1 MVKVLLKEIAN
12 IKAGHPFRGAI
23 KEDSEG
29 NGFVIQVK
37 NINEDSQIDWDNLVK
52 TQIAG
57 RKKPDWLNKGDIIF
71 ISRGSR
77 ITASSIEFPLKL
89 AVCSQHFFIIN
100 VTSEQVDPE
109 FLAWQL
115 NQSVAQNYLRKSA
128 EGTSQ
133 VSIRRPILEETPL
146 TFPDLKTQKKVIAV
160 VKCALKEKQVHLK
173 LIENRK
179 RQLAAITQNLL
190 K

>member
-1 MVKVLLKEIAN
+1 MLLKEIAN

-37 NINEDSQIDWDNLVK
+37 NINGDSQVDWENLIKAHVSGRNEPEWLK
-52 TQIAG
+52 T
-57 RKKPDWLNKGDIIF
+57 GDIVF
-71 ISRGSR
+71 VSRGPR
-77 ITASSIEFPLKL
+77 ITAAAIDTPVKQ
-89 AVCSQHFFIIN
+89 AVCSQHFFVIN

-115 NQSVAQNYLRKSA
+115 NQLPVQNYFQQTA
-128 EGTSQ
+128 EGSAQ
-133 VSIRRPILEETPL
+133 VSIRRSVLEETPL
-146 TFPDLKTQKKVIAV
+146 AFPDLATQRKVMAV

-179 RQLAAITQNLL
+179 QQLAAITQNLL